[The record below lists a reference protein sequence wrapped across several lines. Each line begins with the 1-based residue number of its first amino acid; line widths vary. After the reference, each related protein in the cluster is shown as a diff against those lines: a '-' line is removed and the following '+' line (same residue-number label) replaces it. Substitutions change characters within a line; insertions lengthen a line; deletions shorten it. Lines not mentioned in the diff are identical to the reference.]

1 MKFYEKQ
8 GGTYR
13 KAGDYLLPNL
23 KAPANSNIHIGLW
36 GERRRRYLKE
46 HFKVR
51 YYNLLTSGTLKQHLS
66 DIDQQAEAMFNQ
78 LVASLSE
85 KENITENL
93 KATSPMKW
101 TQAMNNIR
109 NRAMEIVYMEL
120 IYI

>member
-1 MKFYEKQ
+1 MKIYEKQ

-23 KAPANSNIHIGLW
+23 KVSTKTDIHIGVW

-51 YYNLLTSGTLKQHLS
+51 YYNLLTSGTLDQYLS
-66 DIDQQAEAMFNQ
+66 DIDQQAEEMFNQ

-85 KENITENL
+85 KESITENL
-93 KATSPMKW
+93 KATDPMKW

-109 NRAMEIVYMEL
+109 NRATEIVYAEL
-120 IYI
+120 IYN

>member
-23 KAPANSNIHIGLW
+23 KVSTNTDIHIGVW
-36 GERRRRYLKE
+36 GERHRRYLKE

-51 YYNLLTSGTLKQHLS
+51 YYNLLTSGMLEQYLY
-66 DIDQQAEAMFNQ
+66 DIDQQAEEMFNQ
-78 LVASLSE
+78 LVNSLAE

-93 KATSPMKW
+93 KASDPMKW

-109 NRAMEIVYMEL
+109 NRTIVYAEL

>member
-1 MKFYEKQ
+1 MKIYEKQ

-23 KAPANSNIHIGLW
+23 KVSTNTDIHIGVW

-51 YYNLLTSGTLKQHLS
+51 YYNLLTSGALEQHLS
-66 DIDQQAEAMFNQ
+66 DIDQQAEEMFHQ

-93 KATSPMKW
+93 KSTDPMKW

-109 NRAMEIVYMEL
+109 NRAMEIVNNEL
-120 IYI
+120 IYN